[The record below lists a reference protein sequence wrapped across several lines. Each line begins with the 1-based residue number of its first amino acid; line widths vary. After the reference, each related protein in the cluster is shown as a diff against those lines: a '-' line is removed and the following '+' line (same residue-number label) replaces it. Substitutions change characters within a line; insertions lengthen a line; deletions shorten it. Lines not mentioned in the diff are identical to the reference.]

1 MKYLL
6 PFLFPFAAPALDV
19 YVTWDKSPAAEMV
32 TEYKVE
38 WKPTLTASNW
48 IALPAVTNGVTE
60 VRLPATQLLV
70 GQTLVARVT
79 ARNFLGEYG
88 PVSDPAHF
96 TVPSGVSTS
105 TPITKLKVKVIAK

>member
-6 PFLFPFAAPALDV
+6 PFLFPFATPALDV
-19 YVTWDKSPAAEMV
+19 YVTWEKSPTAEMV

-48 IALPAVTNGVTE
+48 IVLPAVTNNITE
-60 VRLPATQLLV
+60 VKLPPAQLLV

-88 PVSDPAHF
+88 PISDPAHF
-96 TVPSGVSTS
+96 TIPSGVSTS
-105 TPITKLKVKVIAK
+105 TPLTKLKVQVSAK